1 MQFIQLVGL
10 VAGTLTTGAYLPQVL
25 RAWRTRSTRDVSLKM
40 YLVMV
45 TGTALWLV
53 YGIALWSWPIMLS
66 NGASLIL
73 TCSILILKLRYG

>member
-1 MQFIQLVGL
+1 MQFIQLIGL

-45 TGTALWLV
+45 TGTFLWLV
-53 YGIALWSWPIMLS
+53 YGIALWNWPIMLS
-66 NGASLIL
+66 NSASLIL